1 MRAIRETAATAYGAC
16 RTHGKRADA
25 FPTGPW
31 TAHRPRR
38 PQRSTGSIVVSVTD
52 EKAGKMT
59 SQMEGAPGMR

>member
-1 MRAIRETAATAYGAC
+1 MTAIRETAARGAC

-38 PQRSTGSIVVSVTD
+38 PQRSTGVVVSVDD
-52 EKAGKMT
+52 EKASKMT